1 MPVNTTL
8 QVRRGSGEN
17 WNSVN
22 PTLSN
27 GELGLNTDN
36 KLFKIGDGLTTW
48 TSLPYYPGIPLSSGT
63 GIGLSYAKD
72 SNNIVTGISIFNAI
86 KAGSN
91 ISLTLSGNDI
101 VIAGSSPTTVS
112 AGTGVVVNQTGNN
125 YQINLDNEHVRDLIG
140 GILLG
145 NSGVGITV
153 DDLNNTIT
161 FSVTGIVSS
170 QITDFNSAV
179 DARITA
185 ASISEEQIQDVVAS
199 GDHINTGFL
208 RNGTGIYIDY
218 NDASNFV
225 TINVSGYSLLGHT
238 HDDRYYTETELSTSG
253 GGGQVHWNNITST
266 PTGFTP
272 VSHTHPSTQISDF
285 TEAVQD
291 VVGTN
296 AGSTGFLRNGSGI
309 AWNYNDGADTLSVG
323 VTGIPSSLITD
334 FADAVSDQVDTT
346 LSAGTGIVLSYN
358 GGTNTLTIDTSGYS
372 LLNHTHVWSNIT
384 DASATTSLNEL
395 AYLSGVTAGTVS
407 ASRAVVVDANK
418 DVSSLRNLSASGDVT
433 LGTVY
438 VTNNLSTTGNV
449 TINGNLSV
457 NGTTTTIESTVTKLR
472 DPIITIG
479 SGDNP
484 TADDNKDRGIEFLYH
499 NGSVA
504 KTGFFGFDDSTGKL
518 TFIPDANNT
527 SEVFTGTKGEVDANV
542 DWSNILNKPD
552 PIVTGVLTGD
562 VTGTG
567 SVSLTD
573 LQNGILS
580 ISGTL
585 ADNTVTSAKI
595 VNGTIVNVDI
605 SATAAI
611 DVTKLANSGIT
622 LGSTTVNLGQTSAV
636 IDGLTRISG
645 VSANNPTYI
654 YYAVIDGG
662 TP

>member
-112 AGTGVVVNQTGNN
+112 AGTGVVVNQTGDD

-238 HDDRYYTETELSTSG
+238 HDDRYYTESELNTSG
-253 GGGQVHWNNITST
+253 GGGQVHWANVTNT

-272 VSHTHPSTQISDF
+272 SSHSHVSTDITDF
-285 TEAVQD
+285 DESVQD
-291 VVGTN
+291 VVG
-296 AGSTGFLRNGSGI
+296 GML
-309 AWNYNDGADTLSVG
+309 V
-323 VTGIPSSLITD
+323 
-334 FADAVSDQVDTT
+334 
-346 LSAGTGIVLSYN
+346 AGTGVKLSYSD
-358 GGTNTLTIDTSGYS
+358 GAGTLTIDTSGYALTS
-372 LLNHTHVWSNIT
+372 HTHVWSNIT